1 MDKDYF
7 DENKRQYDMS
17 FNKGALMNNSRDL
30 LLNQSETFK
39 LSLRKKRLN
48 NIITSKRMMNQA
60 RQNSKLEIN
69 LSSLDIP
76 NLEINKTF
84 ESMNELYEFIKK
96 NLHSKKIDEIKYGIC
111 LLKNFINS
119 QIQRASKS
127 VDIYNIDVI
136 SDIFEILDTYIE
148 TDIVITYELLNIL
161 INLTF
166 IDANC
171 KICKMCITPM
181 SYRLWERICRTQNAN
196 LIANLIWLLGNMVCD
211 NREIAY
217 NVLTSNMLG
226 NYILPFFEEEKFN
239 MFSMEERNAFIERG
253 IILFSKIIYNDDEK
267 RNKNVYQVKKRIF
280 LLFIE
285 YYKYG
290 NNLIA
295 IAKSFSTTDD
305 NIELY
310 LDIIKHSE
318 LIQFLIKYNQPSI
331 YYKLYTTRIIGNI
344 LSVTDMTEENEWA
357 PGLED
362 EVILYLSENLS
373 SVEAELV
380 KQTVWCISNLAS
392 GPPKSTGKVIRSQK
406 CILQV
411 IKLVKEETNRAII
424 EEVFYLLSTLI
435 SCSTAND
442 FFCLMEYRIF
452 QLLVESAVR
461 FENAT
466 SVLEIIFISLGECIQ
481 QGELISNQLEDN
493 VIKKA
498 FIELGGKDLL
508 DKHLNSK
515 NEKLSNIIHRIIEQ
529 YFKNDF
535 EQDIQL

>member
-76 NLEINKTF
+76 NIEINKTF

-181 SYRLWERICRTQNAN
+181 SNRLWERICRTQNAN

-239 MFSMEERNAFIERG
+239 MFSMEERNALIERG
-253 IILFSKIIYNDDEK
+253 IILFSKIIYN
-267 RNKNVYQVKKRIF
+267 NINF
-280 LLFIE
+280 S
-285 YYKYG
+285 KY
-290 NNLIA
+290 LIC
-295 IAKSFSTTDD
+295 F
-305 NIELY
+305 
-310 LDIIKHSE
+310 
-318 LIQFLIKYNQPSI
+318 P
-331 YYKLYTTRIIGNI
+331 
-344 LSVTDMTEENEWA
+344 
-357 PGLED
+357 
-362 EVILYLSENLS
+362 
-373 SVEAELV
+373 
-380 KQTVWCISNLAS
+380 
-392 GPPKSTGKVIRSQK
+392 
-406 CILQV
+406 
-411 IKLVKEETNRAII
+411 
-424 EEVFYLLSTLI
+424 
-435 SCSTAND
+435 
-442 FFCLMEYRIF
+442 
-452 QLLVESAVR
+452 
-461 FENAT
+461 
-466 SVLEIIFISLGECIQ
+466 IIFRTFPLK
-481 QGELISNQLEDN
+481 NN
-493 VIKKA
+493 KFVIPTY
-498 FIELGGKDLL
+498 L
-508 DKHLNSK
+508 
-515 NEKLSNIIHRIIEQ
+515 
-529 YFKNDF
+529 
-535 EQDIQL
+535 